1 MNANELA
8 DGLDEDG
15 YHHCADM
22 LRQQQAEIEVNKY
35 GYELDINIK
44 IEELKEKDSEETTE
58 EEEDNEKS
66 VSKLDISQESEE
78 NPEFSEEEAGLT
90 VGE

>member
-22 LRQQQAEIEVNKY
+22 LRQQQAEIEFLKKEILEKHEDWKHEGQQAANARA
-35 GYELDINIK
+35 E
-44 IEELKEKDSEETTE
+44 IEALKTKWLEACDAIIEVGKRKAQEK
-58 EEEDNEKS
+58 
-66 VSKLDISQESEE
+66 
-78 NPEFSEEEAGLT
+78 
-90 VGE
+90 